1 VHAHHATI
9 NARTRT
15 DTPAHLDYDKKE
27 SVRYNQGTTIM
38 RLQDTLRLLGLALL
52 WSFSFLFVRLSVG
65 AFGPAGV
72 VFFRVLIAAV
82 VLYGYAMFTQQN
94 LQFVT
99 YWRQYMVLGFF
110 QTALPFFLFAIALQ
124 DIGASLG
131 AIINA
136 TSPMF
141 GLLIAIIIGDEAPR
155 WQRILGIILGMA
167 GVGALVGIDTTHD
180 TWHHWPALLLG
191 LGATISYGIASNYT
205 RRAVR
210 QAPALGMATFS
221 QTFAA
226 LIMLPL
232 LWWNQ
237 PTAPITPTAI
247 IAVIALGAF
256 ATGLAYLL
264 FFRLVV
270 DVGPAASL
278 AVTFLIPLGAMVWG
292 TLFLNEHITLTMI
305 LGCVLVFVGTLLTTA
320 QPPRPST
327 HTP

>member
-1 VHAHHATI
+1 
-9 NARTRT
+9 
-15 DTPAHLDYDKKE
+15 
-27 SVRYNQGTTIM
+27 M
-38 RLQDTLRLLGLALL
+38 RPQDLLRLLGLALL

-82 VLYGYAMFTQQN
+82 VLYGYATFTQQN
-94 LQFVT
+94 LQFAT

-141 GLLIAIIIGDEAPR
+141 GLLIAIIIGDEALR
-155 WQRILGIILGMA
+155 WQRILGIVFGMV

-180 TWHHWPALLLG
+180 TWQHWPALLLG
-191 LGATISYGIASNYT
+191 IGATISYGIASNYT

-210 QAPALGMATFS
+210 QAPALGMATYS
-221 QTFAA
+221 QTFAS
-226 LIMLPL
+226 IMMVPL

-237 PTAPITPTAI
+237 PTAPMTSSAI
-247 IAVIALGAF
+247 LAVIALGAL
-256 ATGLAYLL
+256 ATGIAYLL

-278 AVTFLIPLGAMVWG
+278 AVTFLIPLGAMAWG
-292 TLFLNEHITLTMI
+292 TLFLDEHITLMMI
-305 LGCVLVFVGTLLTTA
+305 IGCILVFVGTLLTTY
-320 QPPRPST
+320 QPKQPSA
-327 HTP
+327 HTTS